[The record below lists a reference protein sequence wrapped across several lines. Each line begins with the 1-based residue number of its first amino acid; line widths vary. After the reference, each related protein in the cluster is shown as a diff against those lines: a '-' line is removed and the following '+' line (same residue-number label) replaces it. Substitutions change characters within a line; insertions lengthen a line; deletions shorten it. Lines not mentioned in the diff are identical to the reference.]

1 MDIFIGN
8 RCQGKTTLLIKLSA
22 ESGRVIVAPTMNIA
36 NGIRSQ
42 AKRMGVEI
50 PEPISF
56 NNFIKLIQAP
66 SWRDQHPQRYLLDEL
81 SSALYSMGIDV
92 ATLDAGYV
100 KELPVE
106 PLDWAGREVALA
118 CAKEREMSEKKGE
131 ENYGIACYENALRA
145 YRALMREG
153 HDGFSISVTKG
164 ILNRLI
170 DGKCLSPIEDTP
182 DIWAE
187 SQGPKNDSH
196 KHYQCSRMPSLFKDV
211 APDGTVTYSDVERVV
226 AVDVDKPDIS
236 YHNGFTTRL
245 VDKIFP
251 ITMPYF
257 PPSKKFKVV
266 RDECLVDPKN
276 GDYDTV
282 AYLYL
287 LTPTG
292 QKVELNH
299 YFKEVDGKLITIEKA
314 EFDERKNRRVD
325 KK

>member
-1 MDIFIGN
+1 MEIFVGD
-8 RCQGKTTLLIKLSA
+8 RCQGKTTLLIKMSA
-22 ESGRVIVAPTMNIA
+22 ESGRVIVAPTNNMAAAIK
-36 NGIRSQ
+36 SQ
-42 AKRMGVEI
+42 AKCMGVEI
-50 PEPISF
+50 PNPIAWS
-56 NNFIKLIQAP
+56 NFIDSIKNP
-66 SWRDQHPQRYLLDEL
+66 SWRNHKEQRFLLDEV
-81 SSALYSMGIDV
+81 SSVLYSVGIDV

-118 CAKEREMSEKKGE
+118 CDKKRKMSEKKGE
-131 ENYGIACYENALRA
+131 EDYGIACYESALRA
-145 YRALMREG
+145 YRTLMRDD
-153 HDGFSISVTKG
+153 HDGFSLSVTKG

-182 DIWAE
+182 DIWVE
-187 SQGPKNDSH
+187 SVRSKDDTH
-196 KHYQCSRMPSLFKDV
+196 KHYQCSRLPSLFKDV
-211 APDGTVTYSDVERVV
+211 APDDTVTYSDVERVV
-226 AVDVDKPDIS
+226 AVNVDKPDIS
-236 YHNGFTTRL
+236 YHNGFVTRL

-257 PPSKKFKVV
+257 PSSVKFKVV

-299 YFKEVDGKLITIEKA
+299 YFKEVDGKLVAIDKA
-314 EFDERKNRRVD
+314 EFDERKERRVD
-325 KK
+325 KT